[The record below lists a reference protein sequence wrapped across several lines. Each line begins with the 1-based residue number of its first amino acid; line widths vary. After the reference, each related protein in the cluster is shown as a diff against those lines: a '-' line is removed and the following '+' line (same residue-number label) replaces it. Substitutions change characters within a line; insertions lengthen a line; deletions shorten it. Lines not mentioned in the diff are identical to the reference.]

1 MGSVFGKNIN
11 LSLFGESHGEAIGCV
26 IDGFPHG
33 IKIDNDFIESEMER
47 RRAKNPSVST
57 TRNEKDKVEILSGLL
72 ENKTTGMPIA
82 AIIRNENKRSG
93 DYSNLKIMPRP
104 SHSDFTAMVRYQN
117 YNDIRG
123 GGHFSGRLTA
133 PLVFAGALCKSALKE
148 KFNINI
154 ASHIKQIYNIKDKY
168 PNGKLPSYKEF
179 INNYKKELSV
189 FDNNAMNEMI
199 KMIKEAKMNMDSLGG
214 IITVVAFNVP
224 AGFGEP
230 FYSSIES
237 RIAESMFGVPA
248 VKGVEFG
255 LGFDFVHY
263 RGSECNDA
271 YTIKNNKIKT
281 KTNNNGG
288 ILGGISNGMPIVV
301 NVAIKPTPSIA
312 KEQLTLNIKTKKE
325 DKLIIKGRHDPCIAV
340 RAVPVLEA
348 ALSIALLDLCIE
360 MKGKFLK

>member
-1 MGSVFGKNIN
+1 MGSVFGKNIK
-11 LSLFGESHGEAIGCV
+11 LSLFGESHGEAIGCI

-57 TRNEKDKVEILSGLL
+57 ARNEKDKVEILSGLL

-104 SHSDFTAMVRYQN
+104 SHSDFTAMIRYQN

-148 KFNINI
+148 KFGIDI
-154 ASHIKQIYNIKDKY
+154 AAHIKQIYNIKDKY

-189 FDNNAMNEMI
+189 FDNKAMNEMI

-255 LGFDFVHY
+255 LGFDFVNY
-263 RGSECNDA
+263 KGSECNDT

-348 ALSIALLDLCIE
+348 ALSIALLDLCVE

>member
-1 MGSVFGKNIN
+1 MGSVFGKNIK

-148 KFNINI
+148 KFGIDI
-154 ASHIKQIYNIKDKY
+154 AAHIKQIYNIKDKY

-199 KMIKEAKMNMDSLGG
+199 KMIKDAKMNMDSLGG

-263 RGSECNDA
+263 KGSECNDA

-340 RAVPVLEA
+340 RAVVVLEA

>member
-1 MGSVFGKNIN
+1 MGSVFGKNIK

-47 RRAKNPSVST
+47 RRAKNPSIST

-104 SHSDFTAMVRYQN
+104 SHSDFTAMIRYQN

-148 KFNINI
+148 KFGIDI
-154 ASHIKQIYNIKDKY
+154 AAHIKQIYNIKDKY

-189 FDNNAMNEMI
+189 FDNKAMNEMI

-263 RGSECNDA
+263 KGSECNDA

>member
-1 MGSVFGKNIN
+1 MGSVFGKNIK

-47 RRAKNPSVST
+47 RRAKNPSIST

-104 SHSDFTAMVRYQN
+104 SHSDFTAMIRYQN

-133 PLVFAGALCKSALKE
+133 PLVFSGALCKSALKE
-148 KFNINI
+148 KFGINI
-154 ASHIKQIYNIKDKY
+154 AAHIKQIYNIKDKY

-199 KMIKEAKMNMDSLGG
+199 KMIKDAKMNMDSLGG

-325 DKLIIKGRHDPCIAV
+325 DKLIIKGRHDPCIVV

-348 ALSIALLDLCIE
+348 ALSIALLDLCVE

>member
-1 MGSVFGKNIN
+1 MGSVFGKNIK

-148 KFNINI
+148 KFGIDI
-154 ASHIKQIYNIKDKY
+154 AAHIKQIYNIKDKY

-199 KMIKEAKMNMDSLGG
+199 KMIKDAKMNMDSLGG
-214 IITVVAFNVP
+214 IITAVAFNVP

-255 LGFDFVHY
+255 LGFDFVNY
-263 RGSECNDA
+263 KGSECNDT

>member
-1 MGSVFGKNIN
+1 MGSVFGKNIK

-47 RRAKNPSVST
+47 RRAKNPSIST

-104 SHSDFTAMVRYQN
+104 SHSDFTAMIRYQN

-133 PLVFAGALCKSALKE
+133 PLVFSGALCKSALKE
-148 KFNINI
+148 KFGINI
-154 ASHIKQIYNIKDKY
+154 AAHIKQIYNIKDKY

-199 KMIKEAKMNMDSLGG
+199 KMIKDAKMNMDSLGG
-214 IITVVAFNVP
+214 IITAVAFNVP

>member
-1 MGSVFGKNIN
+1 MGSVFGKNIK

-148 KFNINI
+148 KFGIDI
-154 ASHIKQIYNIKDKY
+154 AAHIKQIYNIKDKY

-199 KMIKEAKMNMDSLGG
+199 KMIKDAKMNMDSLGG
-214 IITVVAFNVP
+214 IITAVAFNVP

-263 RGSECNDA
+263 KGSECNDA

>member
-1 MGSVFGKNIN
+1 MGSVFGKNIK

-133 PLVFAGALCKSALKE
+133 PLVFAGALCKLALKE
-148 KFNINI
+148 KFGINI
-154 ASHIKQIYNIKDKY
+154 AAHIKQIYNIKDKY

-255 LGFDFVHY
+255 LGFDFVRY
-263 RGSECNDA
+263 KGSECNDA

-348 ALSIALLDLCIE
+348 ALSIALLDLCVE